1 MTSITVSYETFLG
14 LGCLCKGVC
23 LHVVNLQSAKARTFF
38 SFLWVPFIPRNMSCV
53 LTPTNLFTVQ
63 MSIKFLN

>member
-23 LHVVNLQSAKARTFF
+23 LHVVSLQSAKARTFF
-38 SFLWVPFIPRNMSCV
+38 SCLWVPFMPRNMSCV